1 MGKIRDYSKLASDI
15 LRETGGEANL
25 IGFTRCATRLR
36 LVLKEVPAHAIE
48 KVKELAGVITV
59 VVSGGQ
65 FQVVIGTHVADVYD
79 ALAAIVDPDKL
90 QNSNEK
96 KRFFDTVIA
105 TMSAVFAPIIYVLA
119 AAGILQGI
127 LITVNWFLP
136 SFQQTGAFSV
146 LNFISWTPFAFLP
159 VFIAVTAAKFFKCN
173 MFIALFCCCALINPE
188 WAVIAAQIAKGDTV
202 TFFSLP
208 LAQTVYTSSV
218 LPPLFLVLGLSYLE
232 RFVERKL
239 PQIIAPLFTPLICAV
254 IMVPLTLVLIGPVTS
269 GLANGIAWGYNWL
282 FETAPALAAAVIG
295 GVWQVIVIFG
305 VHWGITPVVMANF
318 DLHGRDSFQAFQTM
332 AVVGQMAAA
341 FACALKAKQRGFKTV
356 AYSAGL
362 TGVFGITE
370 PAIYGVTLKLKKPF
384 ICGCIGGAIGA
395 IVTSLFGSY
404 YYAYAGLPGL
414 LTIVNAISPENP
426 MSFIGEVTGVL
437 VTLVVTF
444 VLVFVVGFKEPE
456 AKADETRAAP
466 GTAGST
472 GAPGK
477 AAVNGAASASVSQH
491 GNAVNG
497 AALASAPQP
506 APAANS
512 AAPTAVAAL
521 TLMSPA
527 AGKALPL
534 AQVSDETFSG
544 GLLGDGI
551 AIVPEEDIIRAPCD
565 AEVATTVDSHHA
577 VGLLCANGAELLI
590 HVGLDTVKLGGQ
602 YFSTLVKVGDKISAG
617 TPLIQFQRRDV
628 INAGYDITTP
638 FLVINSEEYRMTKYI
653 DHGPIASGA
662 PVMAIG

>member
-1 MGKIRDYSKLASDI
+1 MGKIRDYSRLASDI
-15 LRETGGEANL
+15 LKETGGETNL
-25 IGFTRCATRLR
+25 IGFSRCATRLR
-36 LVLKEVPAHAIE
+36 LVLKEVPAGAVE
-48 KVKELAGVITV
+48 NVKQLPGVITV
-59 VVSGGQ
+59 VLSGGQ
-65 FQVVIGTHVADVYD
+65 FQVVIGTHVADVHD
-79 ALAAIVDPDKL
+79 ALVAIVDPDKL
-90 QNSNEK
+90 QSGGEK
-96 KRFFDTVIA
+96 RRFFDTVIA

-127 LITVNWFLP
+127 LITVNYFLP
-136 SFQQTGAFSV
+136 SFQQTGGFSV

-173 MFIALFCCCALINPE
+173 MFIALFCCCALINPD
-188 WAVIAAQIAKGDTV
+188 WATLAAQIAKGDAI

-232 RFVERKL
+232 RFVDRVL
-239 PQIIAPLFTPLICAV
+239 PQVIAPLFTPLICAV

-269 GLANGIAWGYNWL
+269 GLANGIAMGYNWL

-332 AVVGQMAAA
+332 AVVGQMTAA

-384 ICGCIGGAIGA
+384 ICGCIGGAVGA

-437 VTLVVTF
+437 VTMAVTF
-444 VLVFVVGFKEPE
+444 ILVFVVGFKEPE
-456 AKADETRAAP
+456 VKAEAPRGAAP
-466 GTAGST
+466 AT
-472 GAPGK
+472 PD
-477 AAVNGAASASVSQH
+477 AASSKATSSAASPTVT
-491 GNAVNG
+491 
-497 AALASAPQP
+497 
-506 APAANS
+506 APAA
-512 AAPTAVAAL
+512 AAAL
-521 TLMSPA
+521 TLMSPV

-534 AQVSDETFSG
+534 AEVSDETFSG

-551 AIVPEEDIIRAPCD
+551 AIVPEEDIIVSPCD
-565 AEVATTVDSHHA
+565 AEVASTVDSHHA

-590 HVGLDTVKLGGQ
+590 HVGLDTVKLGGKH
-602 YFSTLVKVGDKISAG
+602 FSTLVKVGDKVTAG
-617 TPLIQFQRRDV
+617 QPLISFQRSEV
-628 INAGYDITTP
+628 IASGYDITTP
-638 FLVINSEEYRMTKYI
+638 FLVINSDEYQMTKYI
-653 DHGPIASGA
+653 HNGPVASGA
-662 PVMAIG
+662 PVMAVS

>member
-1 MGKIRDYSKLASDI
+1 MGKIRDYSRLAADI
-15 LRETGGEANL
+15 LQGTGGETNL
-25 IGFTRCATRLR
+25 ISFSRCATRLR
-36 LVLKEVPAHAIE
+36 LVLKETPPGAVE
-48 KVKELAGVITV
+48 KIKALPGVITV
-59 VVSGGQ
+59 VLSGGQ

-90 QNSNEK
+90 QQSNEK
-96 KRFFDTVIA
+96 RRVLDTVIA

-127 LITVNWFLP
+127 LITVNYFLP
-136 SFQQTGAFSV
+136 AFQQTGAFSV

-159 VFIAVTAAKFFKCN
+159 VFIAVTASKFFKCN

-188 WAVIAAQIAKGDTV
+188 WATLAAQIAKGEAV

-232 RFVERKL
+232 RLVNRVL
-239 PQIIAPLFTPLICAV
+239 PQVVAPLFTPLICAV

-269 GLANGIAWGYNWL
+269 GLANGIAMGYNWL
-282 FETAPALAAAVIG
+282 FDTAPALAAAVIG

-341 FACALKAKQRGFKTV
+341 FACAIKAKQRGFKTV
-356 AYSAGL
+356 AWSAGL

-384 ICGCIGGAIGA
+384 ICGCIGGAVGA

-404 YYAYAGLPGL
+404 YYAYAGLPGV

-426 MSFIGEVTGVL
+426 MSFIGELTGVL
-437 VTLVVTF
+437 VTMAATF
-444 VLVFVVGFKEPE
+444 ILVFLVGFREPE
-456 AKADETRAAP
+456 AQNE
-466 GTAGST
+466 AG
-472 GAPGK
+472 GK
-477 AAVNGAASASVSQH
+477 AAGASVGSAH
-491 GNAVNG
+491 SEAT
-497 AALASAPQP
+497 ASSTGT
-506 APAANS
+506 APAA
-512 AAPTAVAAL
+512 AGKTL
-521 TLMSPA
+521 TLMSPV
-527 AGKALPL
+527 AGNALPL
-534 AQVSDETFSG
+534 ASVNDESFAG

-551 AIVPEEDIIRAPCD
+551 AIVPVEDVIVAPCD
-565 AEVATTVDSHHA
+565 AEVASTVDSHHA
-577 VGLLCANGAELLI
+577 VGLVCDNGAEILI
-590 HVGLDTVKLGGQ
+590 HVGLDTVNLGGQ
-602 YFSTLVKVGDKISAG
+602 HFSTLVQVGDRVTAG
-617 TPLIQFQRRDV
+617 TPLIRFQRSAIV
-628 INAGYDITTP
+628 ASGYDITTP
-638 FLVINSEEYRMTKYI
+638 FLVMNSDEYRMTKCVN
-653 DHGPIASGA
+653 DGPVASGA
-662 PVMAIG
+662 PVMTVS

>member
-1 MGKIRDYSKLASDI
+1 MKPVSTIEQQGMTMGKIRDYFKLASEI
-15 LRETGGEANL
+15 LNETGGETNL

-36 LVLKEVPAHAIE
+36 LVLKEVPAGAVE
-48 KVKELAGVITV
+48 KVKQLPGVITV
-59 VVSGGQ
+59 VLSGGQ

-90 QNSNEK
+90 QNSSEK
-96 KRFFDTVIA
+96 RRFFDTVIA

-159 VFIAVTAAKFFKCN
+159 VFIAVTASKFFKCN
-173 MFIALFCCCALINPE
+173 MFIALFCCCALINPD
-188 WAVIAAQIAKGDTV
+188 WAVIAAQIAKGDAV

-208 LAQTVYTSSV
+208 LAETVYTSSV
-218 LPPLFLVLGLSYLE
+218 LPPLFLVLGLAYLE
-232 RFVERKL
+232 RFVERAL
-239 PQIIAPLFTPLICAV
+239 PQVIAPLFTPLICAV

-282 FETAPALAAAVIG
+282 FDTAPALAAAVIG

-341 FACALKAKQRGFKTV
+341 FACALKARQRGFKTV

-384 ICGCIGGAIGA
+384 ICGCIGGAVGA

-437 VTLVVTF
+437 VTMAVTF
-444 VLVFVVGFKEPE
+444 ILVFLVGFKEPE
-456 AKADETRAAP
+456 AKADETRAASGP
-466 GTAGST
+466 ASSAAASNTASQNAA
-472 GAPGK
+472 APQ
-477 AAVNGAASASVSQH
+477 AAVSATATLERASANVTS
-491 GNAVNG
+491 
-497 AALASAPQP
+497 
-506 APAANS
+506 
-512 AAPTAVAAL
+512 AL
-521 TLMSPA
+521 TLMSPV

-534 AQVSDETFSG
+534 NEVSDEIFSG

-551 AIVPEEDIIRAPCD
+551 AIVPEEETIVAPCD
-565 AEVATTVDSHHA
+565 AEVASTVDSHHA

-602 YFSTLVKVGDKISAG
+602 HFSTLVSVGDKVTAG
-617 TPLIQFQRRDV
+617 TPLIRFQRQD
-628 INAGYDITTP
+628 IIAAGYDITTP
-638 FLVINSEEYRMTKYI
+638 FLVINGEDYQLTKYI
-653 DHGPIASGA
+653 HNGPIVSGA
-662 PVMAIG
+662 PVMALS

>member
-1 MGKIRDYSKLASDI
+1 MGKIRDYSRLAADI
-15 LRETGGEANL
+15 LQETGGETNL
-25 IGFTRCATRLR
+25 ISFSRCATRLR
-36 LVLKEVPAHAIE
+36 LVLKETPPGAVE
-48 KVKELAGVITV
+48 KIKALPGVITV
-59 VVSGGQ
+59 VLSGGQ

-90 QNSNEK
+90 QQSNEK
-96 KRFFDTVIA
+96 RRVLDTVIA

-127 LITVNWFLP
+127 LITVNYFLP
-136 SFQQTGAFSV
+136 AFQQTGAFSV

-159 VFIAVTAAKFFKCN
+159 VFIAVTASKFFKCN

-188 WAVIAAQIAKGDTV
+188 WATLAAQIAKGEAV

-232 RFVERKL
+232 RLVNRVL
-239 PQIIAPLFTPLICAV
+239 PQVVAPLFTPLICAV

-269 GLANGIAWGYNWL
+269 GLANGIAMGYNWL
-282 FETAPALAAAVIG
+282 FDTAPALAAAVIG

-341 FACALKAKQRGFKTV
+341 FACAIKAKQRGFKTV
-356 AYSAGL
+356 AWSAGL

-384 ICGCIGGAIGA
+384 ICGCIGGAVGA

-404 YYAYAGLPGL
+404 YYAYAGLPGV

-426 MSFIGEVTGVL
+426 MSFIGELTGVL
-437 VTLVVTF
+437 VTMAATF
-444 VLVFVVGFKEPE
+444 ILVFLVGFREPE
-456 AKADETRAAP
+456 AQNE
-466 GTAGST
+466 AG
-472 GAPGK
+472 GK
-477 AAVNGAASASVSQH
+477 AAGASVGSAH
-491 GNAVNG
+491 SEAT
-497 AALASAPQP
+497 ASSTGT
-506 APAANS
+506 APAA
-512 AAPTAVAAL
+512 AGKTL
-521 TLMSPA
+521 TLMSPV
-527 AGKALPL
+527 AGNALPL
-534 AQVSDETFSG
+534 ASVNDESFAG

-551 AIVPEEDIIRAPCD
+551 AIVPEEDVIVAPCD
-565 AEVATTVDSHHA
+565 AEVASTVDSHHA
-577 VGLLCANGAELLI
+577 VGLVCDNGAEILI
-590 HVGLDTVKLGGQ
+590 HVGLDTVNLGGQ
-602 YFSTLVKVGDKISAG
+602 HFSTLVQVGDRVTAG
-617 TPLIQFQRRDV
+617 TPLIRFQR
-628 INAGYDITTP
+628 NAIVASGYDITTP
-638 FLVINSEEYRMTKYI
+638 FLVMNSDEYRMTKCVN
-653 DHGPIASGA
+653 DGPVASGA
-662 PVMAIG
+662 PVMTVS

>member
-1 MGKIRDYSKLASDI
+1 MGKIRDYSRLAADI
-15 LRETGGEANL
+15 LQETGGETNL
-25 IGFTRCATRLR
+25 ISFSRCATRLR
-36 LVLKEVPAHAIE
+36 LVLKETPPGAVE
-48 KVKELAGVITV
+48 KIKALPGVITV
-59 VVSGGQ
+59 VLSGGQ

-90 QNSNEK
+90 QQSNEK
-96 KRFFDTVIA
+96 RRVLDTVIA

-127 LITVNWFLP
+127 LITVNYFLP
-136 SFQQTGAFSV
+136 AFQQTGAFSV

-159 VFIAVTAAKFFKCN
+159 VFIAVTASKFFKCN

-188 WAVIAAQIAKGDTV
+188 WATLAAQIAKGEAV

-232 RFVERKL
+232 RLVNRVL
-239 PQIIAPLFTPLICAV
+239 PQVVAPLFTPLICAV

-269 GLANGIAWGYNWL
+269 GLANGIAMGYNWL
-282 FETAPALAAAVIG
+282 FDTAPALAAAVIG

-341 FACALKAKQRGFKTV
+341 FACAIKAKQRGFKTV
-356 AYSAGL
+356 AWSAGL

-384 ICGCIGGAIGA
+384 ICGCIGGAVGA

-404 YYAYAGLPGL
+404 YYAYAGLPGV

-426 MSFIGEVTGVL
+426 MSFIGELTGVL
-437 VTLVVTF
+437 VTMAATF
-444 VLVFVVGFKEPE
+444 ILVFLVGFREPE
-456 AKADETRAAP
+456 AQNE
-466 GTAGST
+466 AG
-472 GAPGK
+472 GK
-477 AAVNGAASASVSQH
+477 AAGASVGSAH
-491 GNAVNG
+491 SEAT
-497 AALASAPQP
+497 ASSTGT
-506 APAANS
+506 APAA
-512 AAPTAVAAL
+512 AGKTL
-521 TLMSPA
+521 TLMSPV
-527 AGKALPL
+527 AGNALPL
-534 AQVSDETFSG
+534 ASVNDESFAG

-551 AIVPEEDIIRAPCD
+551 AIVPEEDVIVAPCD
-565 AEVATTVDSHHA
+565 AEVASTVDSHHA
-577 VGLLCANGAELLI
+577 VGLVCDNGAEILI
-590 HVGLDTVKLGGQ
+590 HVGLDTVNLDGQ
-602 YFSTLVKVGDKISAG
+602 HFSTLVQVGDRVTAG
-617 TPLIQFQRRDV
+617 TPLIRFQR
-628 INAGYDITTP
+628 NAIVASGYDITTP
-638 FLVINSEEYRMTKYI
+638 FLVMNSDEYRMTKRVN
-653 DHGPIASGA
+653 DGPVDSGA
-662 PVMAIG
+662 PVMTVS

>member
-1 MGKIRDYSKLASDI
+1 MGKIRDYSRLAADI
-15 LRETGGEANL
+15 LQETGGETNL
-25 IGFTRCATRLR
+25 ISFSRCATRLR
-36 LVLKEVPAHAIE
+36 LVLKETPPGAVE
-48 KVKELAGVITV
+48 KIKALPGVITV
-59 VVSGGQ
+59 VLSGGQ

-90 QNSNEK
+90 QQSNEK
-96 KRFFDTVIA
+96 RRVLDTVIA

-127 LITVNWFLP
+127 LITVNYFLP
-136 SFQQTGAFSV
+136 AFQQTGAFSV

-159 VFIAVTAAKFFKCN
+159 VFIAVTASKFFKCN

-188 WAVIAAQIAKGDTV
+188 WATLAAQIAKGEAV

-232 RFVERKL
+232 RLVNRVL
-239 PQIIAPLFTPLICAV
+239 PQVVAPLFTPLICAV

-269 GLANGIAWGYNWL
+269 GLANGIAMGYNWL
-282 FETAPALAAAVIG
+282 FDTAPALAAAVIG

-341 FACALKAKQRGFKTV
+341 FACAIKAKQRGFKTV
-356 AYSAGL
+356 AWSAGL

-384 ICGCIGGAIGA
+384 ICGCIGGAVGA

-404 YYAYAGLPGL
+404 YYAYAGLPGV

-426 MSFIGEVTGVL
+426 MSFIGELTGVL
-437 VTLVVTF
+437 VTMAATF
-444 VLVFVVGFKEPE
+444 ILVFLVGFREPE
-456 AKADETRAAP
+456 AQNE
-466 GTAGST
+466 AG
-472 GAPGK
+472 GK
-477 AAVNGAASASVSQH
+477 AAGASVGSAH
-491 GNAVNG
+491 SEAT
-497 AALASAPQP
+497 ASSTGT
-506 APAANS
+506 APAA
-512 AAPTAVAAL
+512 AGKTL
-521 TLMSPA
+521 TLMSPV
-527 AGKALPL
+527 AGNALPL
-534 AQVSDETFSG
+534 ASVNDESFAG

-551 AIVPEEDIIRAPCD
+551 AIVPEEDVIVAPCD
-565 AEVATTVDSHHA
+565 AEVASTVDSYHA
-577 VGLLCANGAELLI
+577 VGLVCDNGAEILI
-590 HVGLDTVKLGGQ
+590 HVGLDTVNLDGQ
-602 YFSTLVKVGDKISAG
+602 HFSTLVQVGDRVTAG
-617 TPLIQFQRRDV
+617 TPLIRFQRSAIV
-628 INAGYDITTP
+628 ASGYDITTP
-638 FLVINSEEYRMTKYI
+638 FLVMNSDEYRMTKCVN
-653 DHGPIASGA
+653 DGPVDSGA
-662 PVMAIG
+662 PVMTVS

>member
-1 MGKIRDYSKLASDI
+1 MGKIRDYSKLASEI
-15 LRETGGEANL
+15 LNETGGEKNL

-36 LVLKEVPAHAIE
+36 LVLKDVPAGAVE
-48 KVKELAGVITV
+48 KVKQLPGVITV
-59 VVSGGQ
+59 VLSGGQ

-90 QNSNEK
+90 QNSSEK
-96 KRFFDTVIA
+96 RRFFDTVIA

-159 VFIAVTAAKFFKCN
+159 VFIAVTASKFFKCN
-173 MFIALFCCCALINPE
+173 MFIALFCCCALINPD
-188 WAVIAAQIAKGDTV
+188 WAVIAAQIAKGDAV

-208 LAQTVYTSSV
+208 LAETVYTSSV
-218 LPPLFLVLGLSYLE
+218 LPPLFLVLGLAYLE
-232 RFVERKL
+232 RFVERGL
-239 PQIIAPLFTPLICAV
+239 PQVIAPLFTPLICAV

-282 FETAPALAAAVIG
+282 FDTAPALAAAVIG

-384 ICGCIGGAIGA
+384 ICGCIGGAVGA

-437 VTLVVTF
+437 VTMAVTF
-444 VLVFVVGFKEPE
+444 ILVFLVGFKEPE
-456 AKADETRAAP
+456 AKADETRAASGP
-466 GTAGST
+466 ASSAAASGTASQN
-472 GAPGK
+472 GAVPQ
-477 AAVNGAASASVSQH
+477 AAVSTTATLERASANVTS
-491 GNAVNG
+491 
-497 AALASAPQP
+497 
-506 APAANS
+506 
-512 AAPTAVAAL
+512 AL
-521 TLMSPA
+521 TLMSPV

-534 AQVSDETFSG
+534 TEVSDEIFSG

-551 AIVPEEDIIRAPCD
+551 AIVPEEETIVAPCD
-565 AEVATTVDSHHA
+565 AEVASTVDSHHA

-602 YFSTLVKVGDKISAG
+602 HFSTLVSVGDKVTAG
-617 TPLIQFQRRDV
+617 TPLIRFQRQD
-628 INAGYDITTP
+628 IIAAGYDITTP
-638 FLVINSEEYRMTKYI
+638 FLVINGEDYQLTKYI
-653 DHGPIASGA
+653 HNGPIVSGA
-662 PVMAIG
+662 PVMALS

>member
-1 MGKIRDYSKLASDI
+1 MGKIRDYSRLAADI
-15 LRETGGEANL
+15 LQETGGETNL
-25 IGFTRCATRLR
+25 ISFSRCATRLR
-36 LVLKEVPAHAIE
+36 LVLKETPPGAVE
-48 KVKELAGVITV
+48 KIKALPGVITV
-59 VVSGGQ
+59 VLSGGQ

-90 QNSNEK
+90 QQSNEK
-96 KRFFDTVIA
+96 RRVLDTVIA

-127 LITVNWFLP
+127 LITVNYFLP
-136 SFQQTGAFSV
+136 AFQQTGAFSV

-159 VFIAVTAAKFFKCN
+159 VFIAVTASKFFKCN

-188 WAVIAAQIAKGDTV
+188 WATLAAQIAKGEAV

-232 RFVERKL
+232 RLVNRVL
-239 PQIIAPLFTPLICAV
+239 PQVVAPLFTPLICAV

-269 GLANGIAWGYNWL
+269 GLANGIAMGYNWL
-282 FETAPALAAAVIG
+282 FDTAPALAAAVIG

-341 FACALKAKQRGFKTV
+341 FACAIKAKQRGFKTV
-356 AYSAGL
+356 AWSAGL

-384 ICGCIGGAIGA
+384 ICGCIGGAVGA

-404 YYAYAGLPGL
+404 YYAYAGLPGV

-426 MSFIGEVTGVL
+426 MSFIGELTGVL
-437 VTLVVTF
+437 VTMAATF
-444 VLVFVVGFKEPE
+444 ILVFLVGFREQE
-456 AKADETRAAP
+456 AQNE
-466 GTAGST
+466 AG
-472 GAPGK
+472 GK
-477 AAVNGAASASVSQH
+477 AAGASVGSAH
-491 GNAVNG
+491 SEAT
-497 AALASAPQP
+497 ASSTGT
-506 APAANS
+506 APAA
-512 AAPTAVAAL
+512 AGKTL
-521 TLMSPA
+521 TLMSPV
-527 AGKALPL
+527 AGNALPL
-534 AQVSDETFSG
+534 ASVNDESFAG

-551 AIVPEEDIIRAPCD
+551 AIVPEEDVIVAPCD
-565 AEVATTVDSHHA
+565 AEVASTVDSHHA
-577 VGLLCANGAELLI
+577 VGLVCDNGAEILI
-590 HVGLDTVKLGGQ
+590 HVGLDTVNLGGQ
-602 YFSTLVKVGDKISAG
+602 HFSTLVQVGDRVTAG
-617 TPLIQFQRRDV
+617 TPLIRFQR
-628 INAGYDITTP
+628 NAIVASGYDITTP
-638 FLVINSEEYRMTKYI
+638 FLVMNSDEYRMTKCVN
-653 DHGPIASGA
+653 DGPVASGA
-662 PVMAIG
+662 PVMTVS

>member
-1 MGKIRDYSKLASDI
+1 MGKIRDYSRLASDI
-15 LRETGGEANL
+15 LKETGGETNL
-25 IGFTRCATRLR
+25 IGFSRCATRLR
-36 LVLKEVPAHAIE
+36 LVLKEVPAGAVE
-48 KVKELAGVITV
+48 NVKQLPGVITV
-59 VVSGGQ
+59 VLSGGQ
-65 FQVVIGTHVADVYD
+65 FQVVIGTHVADVHD
-79 ALAAIVDPDKL
+79 ALVAIVDPDKL
-90 QNSNEK
+90 QSGGEK
-96 KRFFDTVIA
+96 RRFFDTVIA

-127 LITVNWFLP
+127 LITVNYFLP
-136 SFQQTGAFSV
+136 SFQQTGGFSV

-173 MFIALFCCCALINPE
+173 MFIALFCCCALINPD
-188 WAVIAAQIAKGDTV
+188 WATLAAQIAKGDAI

-232 RFVERKL
+232 RFVDRVL
-239 PQIIAPLFTPLICAV
+239 PQVIAPLFTPLICAV

-269 GLANGIAWGYNWL
+269 GLANGIAMGYNWL

-332 AVVGQMAAA
+332 AVVGQMTAA

-384 ICGCIGGAIGA
+384 ICGCIGGAVGA

-437 VTLVVTF
+437 VTMAVTF
-444 VLVFVVGFKEPE
+444 ILVFVVGFKEPE
-456 AKADETRAAP
+456 VKAEAPRGAAP
-466 GTAGST
+466 TTPDAATS
-472 GAPGK
+472 K
-477 AAVNGAASASVSQH
+477 ATFSAASPTVA
-491 GNAVNG
+491 
-497 AALASAPQP
+497 
-506 APAANS
+506 APAAAS
-512 AAPTAVAAL
+512 AL
-521 TLMSPA
+521 TLMSPV

-534 AQVSDETFSG
+534 MEVSDETFSG

-551 AIVPEEDIIRAPCD
+551 AIVPEEDIIVSPCD
-565 AEVATTVDSHHA
+565 AEVASTVDSHHA

-590 HVGLDTVKLGGQ
+590 HVGLDTVKLGGKH
-602 YFSTLVKVGDKISAG
+602 FSTLVKVGDKVTAG
-617 TPLIQFQRRDV
+617 QPLISFQRSEV
-628 INAGYDITTP
+628 IASGYDITTP
-638 FLVINSEEYRMTKYI
+638 FLVINSDEYQMTKYI
-653 DHGPIASGA
+653 HNGPVASGA
-662 PVMAIG
+662 PVMAVS

>member
-1 MGKIRDYSKLASDI
+1 MGKIRDYSRLAADI
-15 LRETGGEANL
+15 LQETGGETNL
-25 IGFTRCATRLR
+25 ISFSRCATRLR
-36 LVLKEVPAHAIE
+36 LVLKETPPGAVE
-48 KVKELAGVITV
+48 KIKALPGVITV
-59 VVSGGQ
+59 VLSGGQ

-90 QNSNEK
+90 QQSNEK
-96 KRFFDTVIA
+96 RRVLDTVIA

-127 LITVNWFLP
+127 LITVNYFLP
-136 SFQQTGAFSV
+136 AFQQTGAFSV

-159 VFIAVTAAKFFKCN
+159 VFIAVTASKFFKCN

-188 WAVIAAQIAKGDTV
+188 WATLAAQIAKGEAV

-232 RFVERKL
+232 RLVNRVL
-239 PQIIAPLFTPLICAV
+239 PQVVAPLFTPLICAV

-269 GLANGIAWGYNWL
+269 GLANGIAMGYNWL
-282 FETAPALAAAVIG
+282 FDTAPALAAAVIG

-341 FACALKAKQRGFKTV
+341 FACAIKAKQRGFKTV
-356 AYSAGL
+356 AWSAGL

-384 ICGCIGGAIGA
+384 ICGCIGGAVGA

-404 YYAYAGLPGL
+404 YYAYAGLPGV

-426 MSFIGEVTGVL
+426 MSFIGELTGVL
-437 VTLVVTF
+437 VTMAATF
-444 VLVFVVGFKEPE
+444 ILVFLVGFREPE
-456 AKADETRAAP
+456 AQNE
-466 GTAGST
+466 AG
-472 GAPGK
+472 GK
-477 AAVNGAASASVSQH
+477 AAGASVGSAH
-491 GNAVNG
+491 SEAT
-497 AALASAPQP
+497 ASSTGT
-506 APAANS
+506 APAA
-512 AAPTAVAAL
+512 AGKTL
-521 TLMSPA
+521 TLMSPV
-527 AGKALPL
+527 AGNALPL
-534 AQVSDETFSG
+534 ASVNDESFAG

-551 AIVPEEDIIRAPCD
+551 AIVPVEDVIVAPCD
-565 AEVATTVDSHHA
+565 AEVASTVDSHHA
-577 VGLLCANGAELLI
+577 VGLVCDNGAEILI
-590 HVGLDTVKLGGQ
+590 HVGLDTVNLGGQ
-602 YFSTLVKVGDKISAG
+602 HFSTLVQVGDRVTAG
-617 TPLIQFQRRDV
+617 TPLIRFQRSAIV
-628 INAGYDITTP
+628 ASGYDITTP
-638 FLVINSEEYRMTKYI
+638 FLVMNSDEYRMTKCVN
-653 DHGPIASGA
+653 DGPVASGA
-662 PVMAIG
+662 PVMTVS

>member
-1 MGKIRDYSKLASDI
+1 MGKIRDYSRLAADI
-15 LRETGGEANL
+15 LQETGGETNL
-25 IGFTRCATRLR
+25 ISFSRCATRLR
-36 LVLKEVPAHAIE
+36 LVLKETPPGAVE
-48 KVKELAGVITV
+48 KIKALPGVITV
-59 VVSGGQ
+59 VLSGGQ

-90 QNSNEK
+90 QQSNEK
-96 KRFFDTVIA
+96 RRVLDTVIA

-127 LITVNWFLP
+127 LITVNYFLP
-136 SFQQTGAFSV
+136 AFQQTGAFSV

-159 VFIAVTAAKFFKCN
+159 VFIAVTASKFFKCN

-188 WAVIAAQIAKGDTV
+188 WATLAAQIAKGEAV

-232 RFVERKL
+232 RLVNRVL
-239 PQIIAPLFTPLICAV
+239 PQVVAPLFTPLICAV

-269 GLANGIAWGYNWL
+269 GLANGIAMGYNWL
-282 FETAPALAAAVIG
+282 FDTAPALAAAVIG

-341 FACALKAKQRGFKTV
+341 FACAIKAKQRGFKTV
-356 AYSAGL
+356 AWSAGL

-384 ICGCIGGAIGA
+384 ICGCIGGAVGA

-404 YYAYAGLPGL
+404 YYAYAGLPGV

-426 MSFIGEVTGVL
+426 MSFIGELTGVL
-437 VTLVVTF
+437 VTMAATF
-444 VLVFVVGFKEPE
+444 ILVFLVGFREPE
-456 AKADETRAAP
+456 AQNE
-466 GTAGST
+466 AG
-472 GAPGK
+472 GK
-477 AAVNGAASASVSQH
+477 AAGASVGSAH
-491 GNAVNG
+491 SEAT
-497 AALASAPQP
+497 ASSTGT
-506 APAANS
+506 APAA
-512 AAPTAVAAL
+512 AGKTL
-521 TLMSPA
+521 TLMSPV
-527 AGKALPL
+527 AGNALPL
-534 AQVSDETFSG
+534 ASVNDESFAG

-551 AIVPEEDIIRAPCD
+551 AIVPEEDVIVAPCD
-565 AEVATTVDSHHA
+565 AEVASTVDSHHA
-577 VGLLCANGAELLI
+577 VGLVCDNGAEILI
-590 HVGLDTVKLGGQ
+590 HVGLDTVNLGGQ
-602 YFSTLVKVGDKISAG
+602 HFSTLVQVGDRVTAG
-617 TPLIQFQRRDV
+617 TPLIRFQR
-628 INAGYDITTP
+628 NAIVASGYDITTP
-638 FLVINSEEYRMTKYI
+638 FLVMNSDEYRMTKCVN
-653 DHGPIASGA
+653 DGPVDSGA
-662 PVMAIG
+662 PVMTVS

>member
-1 MGKIRDYSKLASDI
+1 MGKIRDYSRLAADI
-15 LRETGGEANL
+15 LQETGGETNL
-25 IGFTRCATRLR
+25 ISFSRCATRLR
-36 LVLKEVPAHAIE
+36 LVLKETPPGAVE
-48 KVKELAGVITV
+48 KIKALPGVITV
-59 VVSGGQ
+59 VLSGGQ

-90 QNSNEK
+90 QQSNEK
-96 KRFFDTVIA
+96 RRVLDTVIA

-127 LITVNWFLP
+127 LITVNYFLP
-136 SFQQTGAFSV
+136 AFQQTGAFSV

-159 VFIAVTAAKFFKCN
+159 VFIAVTASKFFKCT

-188 WAVIAAQIAKGDTV
+188 WATLAAQIAKGEAV

-232 RFVERKL
+232 RLVNRVL
-239 PQIIAPLFTPLICAV
+239 PQVVAPLFTPLICAV

-269 GLANGIAWGYNWL
+269 GLANGIAMGYNWL
-282 FETAPALAAAVIG
+282 FDTAPALAAAVIG

-341 FACALKAKQRGFKTV
+341 FACAIKAKQRGFKTV
-356 AYSAGL
+356 AWSAGL

-384 ICGCIGGAIGA
+384 ICGCIGGAVGA

-404 YYAYAGLPGL
+404 YYAYAGLPGV

-426 MSFIGEVTGVL
+426 MSFIGELTGVL
-437 VTLVVTF
+437 VTMAATF
-444 VLVFVVGFKEPE
+444 ILVFLVGFREPE
-456 AKADETRAAP
+456 AQNE
-466 GTAGST
+466 AG
-472 GAPGK
+472 GK
-477 AAVNGAASASVSQH
+477 AAGASVGSAH
-491 GNAVNG
+491 SEAT
-497 AALASAPQP
+497 ASSTGT
-506 APAANS
+506 APAA
-512 AAPTAVAAL
+512 AGKTL
-521 TLMSPA
+521 TLMSPV
-527 AGKALPL
+527 AGNALPL
-534 AQVSDETFSG
+534 ASVNDESFAG

-551 AIVPEEDIIRAPCD
+551 AIVPEEDVIVAPCD
-565 AEVATTVDSHHA
+565 AEVASTVDSHHA
-577 VGLLCANGAELLI
+577 VGLVCDNGAEILI
-590 HVGLDTVKLGGQ
+590 HVGLDTVNLDGQ
-602 YFSTLVKVGDKISAG
+602 HFSTLVQVGDRVTAG
-617 TPLIQFQRRDV
+617 TPLIRFQR
-628 INAGYDITTP
+628 NAIVASGYDITTP
-638 FLVINSEEYRMTKYI
+638 FLVMNSDEYRMTKCVN
-653 DHGPIASGA
+653 DGPVDSGA
-662 PVMAIG
+662 PVMTVS

>member
-1 MGKIRDYSKLASDI
+1 MGKIRDYFKLASEI
-15 LRETGGEANL
+15 LNETGGETNL

-36 LVLKEVPAHAIE
+36 LVLKEVPAGAVE
-48 KVKELAGVITV
+48 KVKQLPGVITV
-59 VVSGGQ
+59 VLSGGQ

-90 QNSNEK
+90 QNSSEK
-96 KRFFDTVIA
+96 RRFFDTVIA

-159 VFIAVTAAKFFKCN
+159 VFIAVTASKFFKCN
-173 MFIALFCCCALINPE
+173 MFIALFCCCALINPD
-188 WAVIAAQIAKGDTV
+188 WAVIAAQIAKGDAV

-208 LAQTVYTSSV
+208 LAETVYTSSV
-218 LPPLFLVLGLSYLE
+218 LPPLFLVLGLAYLE
-232 RFVERKL
+232 RFVERAL
-239 PQIIAPLFTPLICAV
+239 PQVIAPLFTPLICAV

-282 FETAPALAAAVIG
+282 FDTAPALAAAVIG

-341 FACALKAKQRGFKTV
+341 FACALKARQRGFKTV

-384 ICGCIGGAIGA
+384 ICGCIGGAVGA

-437 VTLVVTF
+437 VTMAVTF
-444 VLVFVVGFKEPE
+444 ILVFLVGFKEPE
-456 AKADETRAAP
+456 AKADETRAASGP
-466 GTAGST
+466 ASSAAASNTASQNAA
-472 GAPGK
+472 APQ
-477 AAVNGAASASVSQH
+477 AAVSATATLERASANVTS
-491 GNAVNG
+491 
-497 AALASAPQP
+497 
-506 APAANS
+506 
-512 AAPTAVAAL
+512 AL
-521 TLMSPA
+521 TLMSPV

-534 AQVSDETFSG
+534 NEVSDEIFSG

-551 AIVPEEDIIRAPCD
+551 AIVPEEETIVAPCD
-565 AEVATTVDSHHA
+565 AEVASTVDSHHA

-602 YFSTLVKVGDKISAG
+602 HFSTLVSVGDKVTAG
-617 TPLIQFQRRDV
+617 TPLIRFQRQD
-628 INAGYDITTP
+628 IIAAGYDITTP
-638 FLVINSEEYRMTKYI
+638 FLVINGEDYQLTKYI
-653 DHGPIASGA
+653 HNGPIVSGA
-662 PVMAIG
+662 PVMALS

>member
-1 MGKIRDYSKLASDI
+1 MGKIRDYSRLAADI
-15 LRETGGEANL
+15 LQETGGETNL
-25 IGFTRCATRLR
+25 ISFSRCATRLR
-36 LVLKEVPAHAIE
+36 LVLKETPPGAAE
-48 KVKELAGVITV
+48 KIKALPGVITV
-59 VVSGGQ
+59 VLSGGQ

-90 QNSNEK
+90 QHGNEK
-96 KRFFDTVIA
+96 RRFLDTVIA

-127 LITVNWFLP
+127 LITVNYFLP

-159 VFIAVTAAKFFKCN
+159 VFIAVTASKFFKCN

-188 WAVIAAQIAKGDTV
+188 WATLAAQIAKGEAV

-232 RFVERKL
+232 RLVDRVL
-239 PQIIAPLFTPLICAV
+239 PQVVAPLFTPLICAV

-269 GLANGIAWGYNWL
+269 GLANAIAMGYNWL
-282 FETAPALAAAVIG
+282 FDTAPALAAAVIG

-341 FACALKAKQRGFKTV
+341 FACAIKAKQRGFKTV
-356 AYSAGL
+356 AWSAGL

-384 ICGCIGGAIGA
+384 ICGCIGGAVGA

-404 YYAYAGLPGL
+404 YYAYAGLPGV

-426 MSFIGEVTGVL
+426 MSFIGELTGVL
-437 VTLVVTF
+437 VTLAVTF
-444 VLVFVVGFKEPE
+444 ILVFLVGFREPQ
-456 AKADETRAAP
+456 AQDEAAP
-466 GTAGST
+466 RVGGSAPGSAAGPANSASAAT
-472 GAPGK
+472 GA
-477 AAVNGAASASVSQH
+477 ARAASASA
-491 GNAVNG
+491 AV
-497 AALASAPQP
+497 
-506 APAANS
+506 S
-512 AAPTAVAAL
+512 AAPVAGKTL
-521 TLMSPA
+521 TLMSPVT
-527 AGKALPL
+527 GKALPL
-534 AQVSDETFSG
+534 TSVNDESFAG

-551 AIVPEEDIIRAPCD
+551 AIVPEEDVIVAPCD
-565 AEVATTVDSHHA
+565 AEVASTVDSHHA
-577 VGLLCANGAELLI
+577 VGLVCDNGAEILI
-590 HVGLDTVKLGGQ
+590 HVGLDTVNLGGQ
-602 YFSTLVKVGDKISAG
+602 HFSTLVKVGDRVTAG
-617 TPLIQFQRRDV
+617 TPLIRFQRSAV
-628 INAGYDITTP
+628 VASGYDITTP
-638 FLVINSEEYRMTKYI
+638 FLVMNSEEYRMTKCI
-653 DHGPIASGA
+653 NDGPVASGA
-662 PVMAIG
+662 PVMTVS

>member
-15 LRETGGEANL
+15 LSETGGETNL

-36 LVLKEVPAHAIE
+36 LVLKDVPAGAVE
-48 KVKELAGVITV
+48 KVKQLPGVITV
-59 VVSGGQ
+59 VLSGGQ
-65 FQVVIGTHVADVYD
+65 FQVVIGTHVADVYE

-90 QNSNEK
+90 QNSHEK
-96 KRFFDTVIA
+96 RRFFDTVIA

-127 LITVNWFLP
+127 LITVKWFLP
-136 SFQQTGAFSV
+136 AFQQTGAFSV

-159 VFIAVTAAKFFKCN
+159 VFIAVTASKFFKCN
-173 MFIALFCCCALINPE
+173 LFIALFCCCALINPD
-188 WAVIAAQIAKGDTV
+188 WAAIAAQIAKGDAV

-208 LAQTVYTSSV
+208 LAETVYTSSV
-218 LPPLFLVLGLSYLE
+218 LPPLFLVLVLSYLE

-239 PQIIAPLFTPLICAV
+239 PQVIAPLFTPLICAV
-254 IMVPLTLVLIGPVTS
+254 IMVPLTLVLIGPLTS

-282 FETAPALAAAVIG
+282 FDTAPALAAAVIG

-384 ICGCIGGAIGA
+384 ICGCIGGAVGA

-404 YYAYAGLPGL
+404 YYAYAGLPGV
-414 LTIVNAISPENP
+414 LTIVNAISLENP

-437 VTLVVTF
+437 VTLAVTF
-444 VLVFVVGFKEPE
+444 ILVFLVGFKEPE
-456 AKADETRAAP
+456 APVEEAGNAPKASAA
-466 GTAGST
+466 G
-472 GAPGK
+472 
-477 AAVNGAASASVSQH
+477 GAAADDRSQQAASPTT
-491 GNAVNG
+491 
-497 AALASAPQP
+497 ASAP
-506 APAANS
+506 
-512 AAPTAVAAL
+512 AAL
-521 TLMSPA
+521 TLMSPV

-544 GLLGDGI
+544 GLLGDGV
-551 AIVPEEDIIRAPCD
+551 AIVPEEDIIVSPCA
-565 AEVATTVDSHHA
+565 AEVASTVDSHHA

-602 YFSTLVKVGDKISAG
+602 HFSTLVKVGDKVNAG
-617 TPLIQFQRRDV
+617 TPLIRFQRRDV
-628 INAGYDITTP
+628 IAAGYDITTP
-638 FLVINSEEYRMTKYI
+638 FLVINSEDYQMTKYI
-653 DHGPIASGA
+653 DSGPVASGA
-662 PVMAIG
+662 PVMAVS

>member
-1 MGKIRDYSKLASDI
+1 MGKIRDYSRLASDI
-15 LRETGGEANL
+15 LKETGGETNL
-25 IGFTRCATRLR
+25 IGFSRCATRLR
-36 LVLKEVPAHAIE
+36 LVLKEVPAGAVE
-48 KVKELAGVITV
+48 NVKQLPGVITV
-59 VVSGGQ
+59 VLSGGQ
-65 FQVVIGTHVADVYD
+65 FQVVIGTHVADVHD
-79 ALAAIVDPDKL
+79 ALVAIVDPDKL
-90 QNSNEK
+90 QSGGEK
-96 KRFFDTVIA
+96 RRFFDTVIA

-127 LITVNWFLP
+127 LITVNYFLP
-136 SFQQTGAFSV
+136 SFQQTGGFSV

-173 MFIALFCCCALINPE
+173 MFIALFCCCALINPD
-188 WAVIAAQIAKGDTV
+188 WATLAAQIAKGDAI

-232 RFVERKL
+232 RFVDRVL
-239 PQIIAPLFTPLICAV
+239 PQVIAPLFTPLICAV

-269 GLANGIAWGYNWL
+269 GLANGIAMGYNWL

-332 AVVGQMAAA
+332 AVVGQMTAA

-384 ICGCIGGAIGA
+384 ICGCIGGAVGA

-437 VTLVVTF
+437 VTMAVTF
-444 VLVFVVGFKEPE
+444 ILVFVVGFKEPE
-456 AKADETRAAP
+456 VKAEAPRGAAP
-466 GTAGST
+466 ATPDA
-472 GAPGK
+472 APSK
-477 AAVNGAASASVSQH
+477 ATSSAASPTVA
-491 GNAVNG
+491 
-497 AALASAPQP
+497 
-506 APAANS
+506 APAAAS
-512 AAPTAVAAL
+512 AL
-521 TLMSPA
+521 TLMSPV

-534 AQVSDETFSG
+534 AEVSDETFSG

-551 AIVPEEDIIRAPCD
+551 AIVPEEDIIVSPCD
-565 AEVATTVDSHHA
+565 AEVASTVDSHHA

-590 HVGLDTVKLGGQ
+590 HVGLDTVKLGGKH
-602 YFSTLVKVGDKISAG
+602 FSTLVKVGDKVTAG
-617 TPLIQFQRRDV
+617 QPLISFQRSEV
-628 INAGYDITTP
+628 IASGYDITTP
-638 FLVINSEEYRMTKYI
+638 FLVINSDEYQMTKYI
-653 DHGPIASGA
+653 HNGPVASGA
-662 PVMAIG
+662 PVMAVS

>member
-1 MGKIRDYSKLASDI
+1 MGKIRDYSRLAADI
-15 LRETGGEANL
+15 LQETGGETNL
-25 IGFTRCATRLR
+25 ISFSRCATRLR
-36 LVLKEVPAHAIE
+36 LVLKETPPGAVE
-48 KVKELAGVITV
+48 KIKALPGVITV
-59 VVSGGQ
+59 VLSGGQ

-90 QNSNEK
+90 QQSNEK
-96 KRFFDTVIA
+96 RRVLDTVIA

-127 LITVNWFLP
+127 LITVNYFLP
-136 SFQQTGAFSV
+136 AFQQTGAFSV

-159 VFIAVTAAKFFKCN
+159 VFIAVTASKFFKCN

-188 WAVIAAQIAKGDTV
+188 WATLAAQIAKGEAV

-232 RFVERKL
+232 RLVNRVL
-239 PQIIAPLFTPLICAV
+239 PQVVAPLFTPLICAV

-269 GLANGIAWGYNWL
+269 GLANGIAMGYNWL
-282 FETAPALAAAVIG
+282 FDTAPALAAAVIG

-341 FACALKAKQRGFKTV
+341 FACAIKAKQRGFKTV
-356 AYSAGL
+356 AWSAGL

-384 ICGCIGGAIGA
+384 ICGCIGGAVGA

-404 YYAYAGLPGL
+404 YYAYAGLPGV

-426 MSFIGEVTGVL
+426 MSFIGELTGVL
-437 VTLVVTF
+437 VTMAATF
-444 VLVFVVGFKEPE
+444 ILVFLVGFREPE
-456 AKADETRAAP
+456 AQNE
-466 GTAGST
+466 AG
-472 GAPGK
+472 GK
-477 AAVNGAASASVSQH
+477 AAGASVGSAH
-491 GNAVNG
+491 SEAT
-497 AALASAPQP
+497 ASSTGT
-506 APAANS
+506 APAA
-512 AAPTAVAAL
+512 AGKTL
-521 TLMSPA
+521 TLMSPV
-527 AGKALPL
+527 AGNALPL
-534 AQVSDETFSG
+534 ASVNDESFAG

-551 AIVPEEDIIRAPCD
+551 AIVPEEDVIVAPCD
-565 AEVATTVDSHHA
+565 AEVASTVDSHHA
-577 VGLLCANGAELLI
+577 VGLVCDNGAEILI
-590 HVGLDTVKLGGQ
+590 HVGLDTVNLDGQ
-602 YFSTLVKVGDKISAG
+602 HFSTLVQVGDRVTAG
-617 TPLIQFQRRDV
+617 TPLIRFQR
-628 INAGYDITTP
+628 NAIVASGYDITTP
-638 FLVINSEEYRMTKYI
+638 FLVMNSDEYRMTKCVN
-653 DHGPIASGA
+653 DGPVDSGA
-662 PVMAIG
+662 PVMTVS

>member
-1 MGKIRDYSKLASDI
+1 MGKIRDYSRLAADI
-15 LRETGGEANL
+15 LQETGGETNL
-25 IGFTRCATRLR
+25 ISFSRCATRLR
-36 LVLKEVPAHAIE
+36 LVLKETPPGAVE
-48 KVKELAGVITV
+48 KIKALPGVITV
-59 VVSGGQ
+59 VLSGGQ

-90 QNSNEK
+90 QQSNEK
-96 KRFFDTVIA
+96 RRVLDTVIA

-127 LITVNWFLP
+127 LITVNYFLP
-136 SFQQTGAFSV
+136 AFQQTGAFSV

-159 VFIAVTAAKFFKCN
+159 VFIAVTASKFFKCN

-188 WAVIAAQIAKGDTV
+188 WATLAAQIAKGEAV

-232 RFVERKL
+232 RLVNRVL
-239 PQIIAPLFTPLICAV
+239 PQVVAPLFTPLICAV

-269 GLANGIAWGYNWL
+269 GLANGIAMGYNWL
-282 FETAPALAAAVIG
+282 FDTAPALAAAVIG

-341 FACALKAKQRGFKTV
+341 FACAIKAKQRGFKTV
-356 AYSAGL
+356 AWSAGL

-384 ICGCIGGAIGA
+384 ICGCIGGAVGA

-404 YYAYAGLPGL
+404 YYAYAGLPGV

-426 MSFIGEVTGVL
+426 MSFIGELTGVL
-437 VTLVVTF
+437 VTMAATF
-444 VLVFVVGFKEPE
+444 ILVFLVGFREPE
-456 AKADETRAAP
+456 AQNE
-466 GTAGST
+466 AG
-472 GAPGK
+472 GK
-477 AAVNGAASASVSQH
+477 AAGASVGSAH
-491 GNAVNG
+491 SEAT
-497 AALASAPQP
+497 ASSTGT
-506 APAANS
+506 APAA
-512 AAPTAVAAL
+512 AGKTL
-521 TLMSPA
+521 TLMSPV
-527 AGKALPL
+527 AGNALPL
-534 AQVSDETFSG
+534 ASVNDESFAG

-551 AIVPEEDIIRAPCD
+551 AIVPVEDVIVAPCD
-565 AEVATTVDSHHA
+565 AEVASTVDSHHP
-577 VGLLCANGAELLI
+577 VRCVRDTRAEILI
-590 HVGLDTVKLGGQ
+590 HGGLDTVTLGG
-602 YFSTLVKVGDKISAG
+602 
-617 TPLIQFQRRDV
+617 
-628 INAGYDITTP
+628 
-638 FLVINSEEYRMTKYI
+638 
-653 DHGPIASGA
+653 
-662 PVMAIG
+662 

>member
-1 MGKIRDYSKLASDI
+1 MGKIRDYSRLAADI
-15 LRETGGEANL
+15 LQGTGGETNL
-25 IGFTRCATRLR
+25 ISFSRCATRLR
-36 LVLKEVPAHAIE
+36 LVLKETPPGAVE
-48 KVKELAGVITV
+48 KIKALPGVITV
-59 VVSGGQ
+59 VLSGGQ

-90 QNSNEK
+90 QQSNEK
-96 KRFFDTVIA
+96 RRVLDTVIA

-127 LITVNWFLP
+127 LITVNYFLP
-136 SFQQTGAFSV
+136 AFQQTGAFSV

-159 VFIAVTAAKFFKCN
+159 VFIAVTASKFFKCN

-188 WAVIAAQIAKGDTV
+188 WATLAAQIAKGEAV

-232 RFVERKL
+232 RLVNRVL
-239 PQIIAPLFTPLICAV
+239 PQVVAPLFTPLICAV

-269 GLANGIAWGYNWL
+269 GLANGIAMGYNWL
-282 FETAPALAAAVIG
+282 FDTAPALAAAVIG

-341 FACALKAKQRGFKTV
+341 FACAIKAKQRGFKTV
-356 AYSAGL
+356 AWSAGL

-384 ICGCIGGAIGA
+384 ICGCIGGAVGA

-404 YYAYAGLPGL
+404 YYAYAGLPGV

-426 MSFIGEVTGVL
+426 MSFIGELTGVL
-437 VTLVVTF
+437 VTMAATF
-444 VLVFVVGFKEPE
+444 ILVFLVGFREPE
-456 AKADETRAAP
+456 AQNE
-466 GTAGST
+466 AG
-472 GAPGK
+472 GK
-477 AAVNGAASASVSQH
+477 AAGASVGSAH
-491 GNAVNG
+491 SEAT
-497 AALASAPQP
+497 ASSTGT
-506 APAANS
+506 APAA
-512 AAPTAVAAL
+512 AGKTL
-521 TLMSPA
+521 ILMSPV
-527 AGKALPL
+527 AGNALPL
-534 AQVSDETFSG
+534 ASVNDESFAG

-551 AIVPEEDIIRAPCD
+551 AIVPEEDVIVAPCD
-565 AEVATTVDSHHA
+565 AEVASTVDSHHA
-577 VGLLCANGAELLI
+577 VGLVCDNGAEILI
-590 HVGLDTVKLGGQ
+590 HVGLDTVNLGGQ
-602 YFSTLVKVGDKISAG
+602 HFSTLVQVGDRVTAG
-617 TPLIQFQRRDV
+617 TPLIRFQRSAIV
-628 INAGYDITTP
+628 ASGYDITTP
-638 FLVINSEEYRMTKYI
+638 FLVMNSDEYRMTKCVN
-653 DHGPIASGA
+653 DGPVASGA
-662 PVMAIG
+662 PVMTVS

>member
-15 LRETGGEANL
+15 LNETGGETNL

-36 LVLKEVPAHAIE
+36 LVLKDVPVGAVE
-48 KVKELAGVITV
+48 KVKQLPGVITV
-59 VVSGGQ
+59 VLSGGQ

-90 QNSNEK
+90 QNSHEK
-96 KRFFDTVIA
+96 RRFFDTVIA

-136 SFQQTGAFSV
+136 AFQQTGAFSV

-173 MFIALFCCCALINPE
+173 MFIALFCCCALINPD
-188 WAVIAAQIAKGDTV
+188 WAVIAAQIAKGDAV

-208 LAQTVYTSSV
+208 LAETVYTSSV
-218 LPPLFLVLGLSYLE
+218 LPPLFLVLALSYLE

-239 PQIIAPLFTPLICAV
+239 PQVIAPLFTPLICAV

-282 FETAPALAAAVIG
+282 FDTAPALAAAVIG

-356 AYSAGL
+356 AWSAGL

-384 ICGCIGGAIGA
+384 ICDCIGGAVGA

-404 YYAYAGLPGL
+404 YYAYAGLPGV
-414 LTIVNAISPENP
+414 LTIVNAISPDNP

-444 VLVFVVGFKEPE
+444 VLVFLVGFKEPE
-456 AKADETRAAP
+456 VKAETGTAPGSATAAGATSAAAPKAAGKTAAPATVSHRAA
-466 GTAGST
+466 S
-472 GAPGK
+472 
-477 AAVNGAASASVSQH
+477 
-491 GNAVNG
+491 
-497 AALASAPQP
+497 
-506 APAANS
+506 
-512 AAPTAVAAL
+512 AAL
-521 TLMSPA
+521 TLMSPV

-534 AQVSDETFSG
+534 AEVSDETFSG
-544 GLLGDGI
+544 GLLGDGV
-551 AIVPEEDIIRAPCD
+551 AIVPEEDVIVSPCD
-565 AEVATTVDSHHA
+565 AEVASTVDSHHA

-590 HVGLDTVKLGGQ
+590 HIGLDTVKLGGQ
-602 YFSTLVKVGDKISAG
+602 HFSTLVKVGDKVSAG
-617 TPLIQFQRRDV
+617 TPLIRFQRRDV
-628 INAGYDITTP
+628 IAAGYDITTP
-638 FLVINSEEYRMTKYI
+638 FLVINSEEYQMTKYI
-653 DHGPIASGA
+653 NNGPVACGT
-662 PVMAIG
+662 PVMAVS

>member
-1 MGKIRDYSKLASDI
+1 MGKIRDYSRLAADI
-15 LRETGGEANL
+15 LQETGGETNL
-25 IGFTRCATRLR
+25 ISFSRCATRLR
-36 LVLKEVPAHAIE
+36 LVLKETPPGAVE
-48 KVKELAGVITV
+48 KIKALPGVITV
-59 VVSGGQ
+59 VLSGGQ

-90 QNSNEK
+90 QQSNEK
-96 KRFFDTVIA
+96 RRVLDTVIA

-127 LITVNWFLP
+127 LITVNYFLP
-136 SFQQTGAFSV
+136 AFQQTGAFSV

-159 VFIAVTAAKFFKCN
+159 VFIAVTASKFFKCN

-188 WAVIAAQIAKGDTV
+188 WATLAAQIAKGEAV

-232 RFVERKL
+232 RLVNRVL
-239 PQIIAPLFTPLICAV
+239 PQVVAPLFTPLICAV

-269 GLANGIAWGYNWL
+269 GLANGIAMGYNWL
-282 FETAPALAAAVIG
+282 FDTAPALAAAVIG

-341 FACALKAKQRGFKTV
+341 FACAIKAKQRGFKTV
-356 AYSAGL
+356 AWSAGL

-384 ICGCIGGAIGA
+384 ICGCIGGAVGA

-404 YYAYAGLPGL
+404 YYAYAGLPGV

-426 MSFIGEVTGVL
+426 MSFIGELTGVL
-437 VTLVVTF
+437 VTMAATF
-444 VLVFVVGFKEPE
+444 ILVFLVGFREPE
-456 AKADETRAAP
+456 AQNE
-466 GTAGST
+466 AG
-472 GAPGK
+472 GK
-477 AAVNGAASASVSQH
+477 AAGASVGSAH
-491 GNAVNG
+491 SEAT
-497 AALASAPQP
+497 ASSTGT
-506 APAANS
+506 APAA
-512 AAPTAVAAL
+512 AGKTL
-521 TLMSPA
+521 TLMSPV
-527 AGKALPL
+527 AGNALPL
-534 AQVSDETFSG
+534 ASVNDESFAG

-551 AIVPEEDIIRAPCD
+551 AIVPEEDVIVAPCD
-565 AEVATTVDSHHA
+565 AEVASTVDSHHA
-577 VGLLCANGAELLI
+577 VGLVCDNGAEILI
-590 HVGLDTVKLGGQ
+590 HVGLDTVNLGGQ
-602 YFSTLVKVGDKISAG
+602 HFSTLVQVGDRVTAG
-617 TPLIQFQRRDV
+617 TPLIRFQRSAIV
-628 INAGYDITTP
+628 ASGYDITTP
-638 FLVINSEEYRMTKYI
+638 FLVMNSDEYRMTKCVN
-653 DHGPIASGA
+653 DGPVASGA
-662 PVMAIG
+662 PVMTVS